1 MTEFDFRPMNGLQVM
16 AYIIKMCKEVGTPYN
31 VTKLQKLMYCCDG
44 VALATYGKPLS
55 SERPE
60 AWRYGPVFPT
70 VLKYIQSHGID
81 AVTGNEFENGAPEEI
96 KNLVKGTI
104 VFFGKFSAS
113 QLSAWSHKVGS
124 PWYRATNGGA
134 DLKMPID
141 DLSIKSYFQSE
152 VMA

>member
-1 MTEFDFRPMNGLQVM
+1 MTEFDFRPMNSLQVM

-70 VLKYIQSHGID
+70 VLKYIQSHGMALFNHLGD
-81 AVTGNEFENGAPEEI
+81 PER
-96 KNLVKGTI
+96 T
-104 VFFGKFSAS
+104 FC
-113 QLSAWSHKVGS
+113 
-124 PWYRATNGGA
+124 
-134 DLKMPID
+134 
-141 DLSIKSYFQSE
+141 
-152 VMA
+152 

>member
-1 MTEFDFRPMNGLQVM
+1 M
-16 AYIIKMCKEVGTPYN
+16 
-31 VTKLQKLMYCCDG
+31 
-44 VALATYGKPLS
+44 
-55 SERPE
+55 
-60 AWRYGPVFPT
+60 
-70 VLKYIQSHGID
+70 
-81 AVTGNEFENGAPEEI
+81 TGNEFENGAPEEI

-134 DLKMPID
+134 DLKVPID